1 MKDFIKRFTKYIVVS
16 LLAGFILSFIPYIKG
31 FFPSLIIQGVIN
43 IYLCKCCFPKIW
55 NLPST
60 SSKKM
65 MFFSYG
71 LISSVLE
78 FILVR
83 QILELDFPNFLIL
96 IVIFCLVCF
105 AFLNDKIY
113 LYLQELNPVGN
124 FLCDLLTLLVLIF
137 SFFILE
143 SHFKG
148 NVPILVNLFV
158 LIVSSIIYWICNV
171 VFTKEDIK
179 QSFLYLIGELT
190 SFFLLLSLLISAIEL
205 INSKGNFI
213 TVSYIA
219 TVYTFFLFIRMTIID
234 KMKMS
239 EDDKGT
245 FVFSVL
251 LVLFYC
257 TPVYFILLRDYSSKQ
272 ASGVMGLTLIIWGIP
287 KIFTFLQEKIYS
299 YLAYDRQKEI
309 KIAHSKDAIT
319 SIVNINVFIALLVLS
334 FSYPNKFK
342 FSLEYGDVANNV
354 MFSFLVGILGTFFVI
369 AITYFFTYFF
379 TFLFA
384 SCEKKFRVCIMYI
397 CSFLI
402 VYFSLILINYFSKG
416 FSEKKDILDL
426 MKWSLLLFVPI
437 ILKKMPVILD
447 FISRGRIPKVLEGKL
462 YGHFCN
468 VTEINLFITVLIL
481 YFILYFQL
489 SWDINNNLSLL
500 FVVLAVYVLV
510 HFLIF
515 VFSAEKL
522 QVGSRDSRK
531 NKV

>member
-1 MKDFIKRFTKYIVVS
+1 MKDFIKRFTIYIVVS

-43 IYLCKCCFPKIW
+43 ICLCKCCFPEIW
-55 NLPST
+55 NSPST
-60 SSKKM
+60 FSKIT

-78 FILVR
+78 FILMR
-83 QILELDFPNFLIL
+83 QNLEIDFPNFLIL
-96 IVIFCLVCF
+96 LVIFCLVCF
-105 AFLNDKIY
+105 AFLNDKIHF
-113 LYLQELNPVGN
+113 YLQELNPFRN
-124 FLCDLLTLLVLIF
+124 FLCDLLTVLVLIV
-137 SFFILE
+137 SFFISE
-143 SHFKG
+143 SLFKG
-148 NVPILVNLFV
+148 NVPILANLLV
-158 LIVSSIIYWICNV
+158 LIVSSICYWICNV
-171 VFTKEDIK
+171 VFTKKGIK

-205 INSKGNFI
+205 INSKGDFI

-245 FVFSVL
+245 FVFPVL
-251 LVLFYC
+251 LILFYC

-287 KIFTFLQEKIYS
+287 KIFTFLQKKIYS

-384 SCEKKFRVCIMYI
+384 SCKKKFRVCIMYI

-402 VYFSLILINYFSKG
+402 VYFSLILINYFSKD

-447 FISRGRIPKVLEGKL
+447 FISRGRFPKVLEGKL

-500 FVVLAVYVLV
+500 FVVLVVYVLV
-510 HFLIF
+510 HFSIF

-522 QVGSRDSRK
+522 QVSSRDSRK